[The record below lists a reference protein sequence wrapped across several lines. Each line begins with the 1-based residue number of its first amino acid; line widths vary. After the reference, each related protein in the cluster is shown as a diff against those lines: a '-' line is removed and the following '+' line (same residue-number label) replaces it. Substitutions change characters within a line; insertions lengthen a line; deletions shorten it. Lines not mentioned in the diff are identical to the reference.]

1 MRGSKDF
8 LEAATRLYG
17 IENYVRGGFI
27 RIDDDGYLVIVVN
40 GEKIRIKEIMDS
52 AGLDVAYIRV
62 LPLIEKAMSIVY
74 ESFEKLSKELG
85 YRGALVP
92 LYPMKVNPTPIV
104 VDAVFKYGEK
114 YGWGFNAGSIGEVRL
129 LKQLSAKYSPRM
141 LIYDGV
147 VTSSVLDELVD
158 LKNRGWRVV
167 VDIESDHDAE
177 ILSSYP
183 ELEAGLRVKPL
194 VKLCGKWHGS
204 VGLGSKFG
212 VTTNAIAKLKSDYK
226 WLTERATVLHMH
238 PGSQIYRLRD
248 LKNYFSEVRQVYAEL
263 KNMGF
268 ENLVLVDPG
277 GGMAYPYLDTREGSE
292 ESPDYTIDDY
302 FRELLAAFS
311 SVDPSLK
318 LAFEGGRFIVAAHRL
333 VVAKVID
340 VRPYSA
346 VDSNGESSEKL
357 VEEVKRLIEEV
368 DSYEDAEKL
377 LGSVKSLLTQLK
389 KSVPLDGARR
399 EVYEELV
406 KLVRED
412 FAHKLASLVKTGQL
426 DCRELLNHK
435 ALARLLTSPTK
446 RFVLNM
452 SIFADIPDAVL
463 VDQYFQVVP
472 AHRLNEPPD
481 VLAVISDL
489 TCDSMGELKE
499 FISAS
504 AGRGNDCVFTRLDSR
519 LILAPNTKLKLKGVP
534 LHLPA
539 KNENYY
545 LVFLDTGAYQDTLA
559 MKHNLIY
566 GAPEVV
572 IDYNERSGKVEVRVM
587 RHEELYT

>member
-1 MRGSKDF
+1 M
-8 LEAATRLYG
+8 EAATRLYG
-17 IENYVRGGFI
+17 IENYVREGFI

-311 SVDPSLK
+311 SVNPSLK
-318 LAFEGGRFIVAAHRL
+318 LAFEGGRFVVAAHRL

-357 VEEVKRLIEEV
+357 VEEVKRLIEGV
-368 DSYEDAEKL
+368 DRL
-377 LGSVKSLLTQLK
+377 RR
-389 KSVPLDGARR
+389 RR
-399 EVYEELV
+399 E
-406 KLVRED
+406 
-412 FAHKLASLVKTGQL
+412 ASW
-426 DCRELLNHK
+426 
-435 ALARLLTSPTK
+435 
-446 RFVLNM
+446 
-452 SIFADIPDAVL
+452 
-463 VDQYFQVVP
+463 
-472 AHRLNEPPD
+472 
-481 VLAVISDL
+481 
-489 TCDSMGELKE
+489 
-499 FISAS
+499 
-504 AGRGNDCVFTRLDSR
+504 
-519 LILAPNTKLKLKGVP
+519 
-534 LHLPA
+534 
-539 KNENYY
+539 
-545 LVFLDTGAYQDTLA
+545 
-559 MKHNLIY
+559 
-566 GAPEVV
+566 
-572 IDYNERSGKVEVRVM
+572 
-587 RHEELYT
+587 